1 MAAVSVCISR
11 EMGYTVEEFS
21 NVLPRA
27 MRDWSV
33 VEARSLVWSVT
44 TQDSVAIAH
53 ITVARQP
60 DRRIASL
67 TLPALL
73 VYIEFDSNDNE
84 RRIEFMRRF
93 DRGFQKGGG

>member
-1 MAAVSVCISR
+1 MAIVSGRISK

-27 MRDWSV
+27 MRDWSI
-33 VEARSLVWSVT
+33 VEAQPLVWSVIT
-44 TQDSVAIAH
+44 RDGEALAQ
-53 ITVARQP
+53 ITVMPRP

-67 TLPALL
+67 TLPTLS
-73 VYIEFDSNDNE
+73 VDIEFDTHDNE
-84 RRIEFMRRF
+84 RRIEFVRRF